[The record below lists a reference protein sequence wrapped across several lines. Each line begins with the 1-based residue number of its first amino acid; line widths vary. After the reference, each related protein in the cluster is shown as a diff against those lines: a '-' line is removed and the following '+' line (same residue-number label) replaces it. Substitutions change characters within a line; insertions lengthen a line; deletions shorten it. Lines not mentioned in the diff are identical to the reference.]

1 MNFFNY
7 LKYEKNLLVKRTMP
21 IYLIFFIT
29 ERCLNDCRH
38 CLLGNFNKTKKNKE
52 LSTEEIKKIS
62 GSLGD
67 LLMFLPTGGEPF
79 LREDL
84 PEIVKI
90 FYDNNHARNVGIPTS
105 GFNPKKINNLTER
118 ILTACPKLDL
128 GIEVSL
134 DGFERT
140 HNMIRNNK
148 NSYAN
153 ALKTLEMLQVLA
165 GEHSNLNVSVALT
178 FSKYNQDELLELY
191 EYLKKI
197 KRVTNFTLLL
207 TRGAPSDKKA
217 KEFNIEKFKAV
228 KDKINRDLLLKKV
241 GYKGYFFSKFINAK
255 RIIRNDMVYEI
266 YKSKKQQGPC
276 YAGSLT
282 GVIRADG
289 SVYPCEMA
297 DSPLGNLRDENYN
310 FEEIW
315 FNKRANLFRENIR
328 KNKCYCTHECFLST
342 NILFNPK
349 YFAKLIYYALIRRK
363 ANNLR

>member
-140 HNMIRNNK
+140 HNIIRNNK
-148 NSYAN
+148 NVCNYHN
-153 ALKTLEMLQVLA
+153 Y
-165 GEHSNLNVSVALT
+165 
-178 FSKYNQDELLELY
+178 YN
-191 EYLKKI
+191 
-197 KRVTNFTLLL
+197 RT
-207 TRGAPSDKKA
+207 
-217 KEFNIEKFKAV
+217 
-228 KDKINRDLLLKKV
+228 
-241 GYKGYFFSKFINAK
+241 
-255 RIIRNDMVYEI
+255 
-266 YKSKKQQGPC
+266 
-276 YAGSLT
+276 
-282 GVIRADG
+282 
-289 SVYPCEMA
+289 
-297 DSPLGNLRDENYN
+297 
-310 FEEIW
+310 
-315 FNKRANLFRENIR
+315 
-328 KNKCYCTHECFLST
+328 
-342 NILFNPK
+342 
-349 YFAKLIYYALIRRK
+349 
-363 ANNLR
+363 